1 MRNIATLVQAAFLL
15 ATISFARAA
24 PPASKSNCNQAAAIA
39 LTNVELPGHPFSI
52 ATTPDGC
59 WLFASL
65 TSEDP
70 KSNGVAVLR
79 RASGQITLERVYP
92 IAAEKGR
99 PAQRPGPSGMVMTHD
114 GKLLIVANDDE
125 ILFLDVQAMISGK
138 LDPIVERLSDGPG
151 AGSFYVNVTRDD
163 EHLFVS
169 DEHAKTISVI
179 DLKKARIAVLSLSR
193 ILIQAETSSDSI
205 RKLSKK

>member
-1 MRNIATLVQAAFLL
+1 MRNIATLVRAAFLL
-15 ATISFARAA
+15 ATIFRRSSA
-24 PPASKSNCNQAAAIA
+24 PCLEIKLQSSR
-39 LTNVELPGHPFSI
+39 GHCADKCGTCRPPFQHCHN
-52 ATTPDGC
+52 TC

-79 RASGQITLERVYP
+79 RAAGQITLERVYP